1 MNLYKIYNESIL
13 NILEI
18 NGDIHSYL
26 FDELEEFEGYLINK
40 ESDLKIKKHL
50 SNLVNLFE
58 YNLSERDLTLYNLD
72 ELDFEVFLMML

>member
-1 MNLYKIYNESIL
+1 MKKYLKIHSLNLYKIYNESIL

-40 ESDLKIKKHL
+40 ESDLKLKSTYLI
-50 SNLVNLFE
+50 
-58 YNLSERDLTLYNLD
+58 
-72 ELDFEVFLMML
+72 